1 MTDLDGRI
9 RDALDASVAD
19 VLPPAGVM
27 EAVRRRHRR
36 RLVRA
41 ALASVAALAGI
52 ATVAGL
58 TGLPRLGP
66 GPPGRAASR
75 GASGAAHRPGPVFP
89 GGGRLLFADAH
100 RLKWVYPDGRVVQI
114 ATGFSR
120 AAVPGS
126 ELVAWNRTGVYTMA
140 LDGSRR
146 HLALPFAP
154 GSAAAVPQAGALSP
168 GGSRFACYAGNQ
180 LWAADLA
187 TGHRIRLGRVS
198 FDGWRNDTT
207 VLASATDGSAVL
219 LVNAATGNR
228 PACLTITDAALVRAY
243 QKAAP
248 GAGPPAGMTGEGFS
262 GTGTSAALAVTLAAA
277 GPLGGSRPVEVILAG
292 AGRPVTYA
300 PATPQQFE
308 FSWGPGGLFRI
319 ETGTGDNPGSWN
331 AYIGTVRNAR
341 LSPPIP
347 YGADGAAFNPHGTVV
362 ALQDSNEVTFLP
374 TPRPAC
380 QSTTAC
386 LNKGKLITWAP

>member
-1 MTDLDGRI
+1 MSGR
-9 RDALDASVAD
+9 
-19 VLPPAGVM
+19 PPA
-27 EAVRRRHRR
+27 A
-36 RLVRA
+36 
-41 ALASVAALAGI
+41 
-52 ATVAGL
+52 AGL

-180 LWAADLA
+180 LSAADLA

-198 FDGWRNDTT
+198 FDGWRNDTS

-308 FSWGPGGLFRI
+308 FSWGPGGLQPARH
-319 ETGTGDNPGSWN
+319 GGRAAGQQRGDLPAHPAARLPEHHRLPEQGK
-331 AYIGTVRNAR
+331 AHHLGTVESRRASLQPAPPPAKGGLAR
-341 LSPPIP
+341 SNKRGFPRFRSLIRGQLS
-347 YGADGAAFNPHGTVV
+347 
-362 ALQDSNEVTFLP
+362 SN
-374 TPRPAC
+374 
-380 QSTTAC
+380 
-386 LNKGKLITWAP
+386 